1 MGERILTELHGE
13 VVSQEEYPRPRQ
25 SGEDDGEEDGGEDT
39 FLGVG
44 ASLHLH
50 QVGTLKAISSL
61 LLPAAG

>member
-13 VVSQEEYPRPRQ
+13 VVSQEEYPRPGQ
-25 SGEDDGEEDGGEDT
+25 PGEDDGEEDGGEDA

-44 ASLHLH
+44 AGLHLH
-50 QVGTLKAISSL
+50 QVGAFKAVSCL